1 MGQLRDTS
9 QDTGRAVS
17 DSSPSGQRPASS
29 KLLIG
34 QIGYQNRIFFRNPTA
49 AFFTL
54 FFPLM
59 IFVVFSLMFGNETI
73 EYLGVTTA
81 QYYAPSMAVFAAVS
95 ATYTNLA
102 VTTAYQRDQGVL
114 KRIKGTPLPPIVYMG
129 GKVVSA
135 IMIAAISV
143 IIMLSIGVLFYGLE
157 IYARTV
163 PAATLT
169 FFIGVFC
176 FAALG
181 LMVAALVSSGE
192 GATAVANATLLP
204 LAFFSG
210 VFIVPSE
217 DSPAWLDTVA
227 NIFPLKHFVE
237 PFVAAFNPQF
247 TGMQFHWTS
256 LAYMILWGAVALVLA
271 VRYFTWEPP
280 AGRATKGKRG
290 RKVEVAG

>member
-1 MGQLRDTS
+1 MGQIRDTS
-9 QDTGRAVS
+9 QDTGRTVS
-17 DSSPSGQRPASS
+17 DGSPSGQRPASS

>member
-1 MGQLRDTS
+1 MDQDLDTS
-9 QDTGRAVS
+9 GDADRESPDGPLTGR
-17 DSSPSGQRPASS
+17 RPGAL
-29 KLLIG
+29 KLLVG
-34 QIGYQNRIFFRNPTA
+34 QVGYQNRIFFRNPMA

-73 EYLGVTTA
+73 ESLGVTTA

-102 VTTAYQRDQGVL
+102 VTTAYQRDQGIL
-114 KRIKGTPLPPIVYMG
+114 KRIKGTPLPPVVYMG
-129 GKVVSA
+129 GKVISA
-135 IMIAAISV
+135 IMIAAMSV
-143 IIMLSIGVLFYGLE
+143 IIMLSIGVAFYGVE
-157 IYARTV
+157 IYSRTV

-181 LMVAALVSSGE
+181 LMIAALVSSGE

-210 VFIVPSE
+210 VFIVPSP

-247 TGMQFHWTS
+247 TGMQFHWDS
-256 LAYMILWGAVALVLA
+256 LAYMILWGVVALFIAL
-271 VRYFTWEPP
+271 RFFTWEPP
-280 AGRATKGKRG
+280 VGRSPKKRRR
-290 RKVEVAG
+290 RKAAASA